1 MGINMSEKIE
11 LNTIEYVKALG
22 KSKIETFSNK
32 RRKGKLARLM
42 DVCEQMINNGLSI
55 NATNIEKWTK
65 EDDGELI
72 SASALY
78 ADRKKEQPFYTDIL
92 DEFINICPFSS
103 KSRKSTKSSTEPQLS
118 LATRVEINNLRQSN
132 KMLKNILAKQF
143 NIQDASSLVS
153 ISEIVK
159 GGSAGNDSVDVKS
172 IPHSLS
178 ETQRV
183 AIRTILGQL
192 MERNPEVSIVGEGDG
207 ERLFDGIKGK
217 SILNNT
223 EFKSLQELIE

>member
-1 MGINMSEKIE
+1 MSEKIE
-11 LNTIEYVKALG
+11 FNTIEYVKALG

-42 DVCEQMINNGLSI
+42 YVCEQMINNGLSI

-103 KSRKSTKSSTEPQLS
+103 KSRKSTKSSTEPQLP

-192 MERNPEVSIVGEGDG
+192 MERNSEVIIVGEGND
-207 ERLFDGIKGK
+207 ERLIDSFLGK
-217 SILNNT
+217 SILKNT